1 MILCIVGERGRS
13 AFSNSYREEQPLMKV
28 EASGVTAQE
37 LSEVLQV
44 VGKVVVV
51 TSDNASF
58 LPRRCITK
66 KDSNESRPLHPWN
79 VYEDG
84 DCFEVMINNYVS
96 HLIKHVFRAEAAK
109 FQERMDTRPGPY
121 CFEI

>member
-1 MILCIVGERGRS
+1 
-13 AFSNSYREEQPLMKV
+13 
-28 EASGVTAQE
+28 
-37 LSEVLQV
+37 
-44 VGKVVVV
+44 
-51 TSDNASF
+51 
-58 LPRRCITK
+58 
-66 KDSNESRPLHPWN
+66 LHPWN

-121 CFEI
+121 CFEIGMYDKCVLAVVFVLCDAH